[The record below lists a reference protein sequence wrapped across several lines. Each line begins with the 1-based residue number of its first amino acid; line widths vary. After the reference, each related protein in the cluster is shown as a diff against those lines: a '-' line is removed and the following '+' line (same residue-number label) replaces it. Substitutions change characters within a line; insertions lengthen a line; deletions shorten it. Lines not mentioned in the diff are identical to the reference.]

1 MYVSEPGCINKLNI
15 EQLKRKIRREE
26 LLQRREQQRLE
37 QEEENLDNTMREL
50 WGDAVINPDMLTM
63 RRSNSVHLS
72 ESELS
77 IEDVKENQVFEGP
90 LIRVGNISI
99 GVGALQHKE
108 DIRKMYFEQE
118 NVEKRSKRMYMKSK
132 KRIRRKIVVSENL
145 QDYRNKLETI
155 LEVNETEEVQNQL
168 SANRRNQ
175 NNN

>member
-1 MYVSEPGCINKLNI
+1 
-15 EQLKRKIRREE
+15 
-26 LLQRREQQRLE
+26 
-37 QEEENLDNTMREL
+37 
-50 WGDAVINPDMLTM
+50 MLTM

-77 IEDVKENQVFEGP
+77 IEDVKENQIFEGP

-118 NVEKRSKRMYMKSK
+118 NVEKRSKRMSIKSK

-155 LEVNETEEVQNQL
+155 LEVNETEEIQNQL